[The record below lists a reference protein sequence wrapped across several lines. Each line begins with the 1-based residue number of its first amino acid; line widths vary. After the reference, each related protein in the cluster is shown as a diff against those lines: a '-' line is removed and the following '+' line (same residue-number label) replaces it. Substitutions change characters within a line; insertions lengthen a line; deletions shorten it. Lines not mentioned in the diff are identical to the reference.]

1 MTSQP
6 AIQVEDVCVSY
17 GPAIALSDVS
27 LSIAPGSCMAILGR
41 NGAGKSS
48 LAAAIGGM
56 VKPTRGRIVA
66 GGTDITQLPAYQR
79 RRRGVIY
86 LPEGRAVF
94 GSLSVQDN
102 LRMSVRCLDRGDRQA
117 ALDRMVE
124 LFPVLGRRAQQR
136 ADTLSGGERQQL
148 ALARAMVSDPVA
160 VIADEPSLGLAPKI
174 MDSVFE
180 TLEVLRE
187 AGVALLLIEQMV
199 HRALRIA
206 DSCVILRRGEVAW
219 QGSAADAA
227 DSTVSY
233 YLGE

>member
-1 MTSQP
+1 MNSQP

-17 GPAIALSDVS
+17 GPATALSDVS
-27 LSIAPGSCMAILGR
+27 LSIAPGHCIAILGR

-56 VKPTRGRIVA
+56 VRPSRGRIIA
-66 GGTDITQLPAYQR
+66 NGADITHLPAHAR

-102 LRMSVRCLDRGDRQA
+102 LRMSARCVERGGRQA
-117 ALDRMVE
+117 AYDRMIE
-124 LFPVLGRRAQQR
+124 MFPVLGGRLQQR
-136 ADTLSGGERQQL
+136 ADTLSGGERQML
-148 ALARAMVSDPVA
+148 ALARAMVTDPVA

>member
-6 AIQVEDVCVSY
+6 AIQVKEVTVRY
-17 GPAIALSDVS
+17 GPATALSDVS
-27 LSIAPGSCMAILGR
+27 LSIEPGRCVAILGR

-56 VKPTRGRIVA
+56 VKPASGRILVN
-66 GGTDITQLPAYQR
+66 GTDVTPLAAHAR

-86 LPEGRAVF
+86 LPEGRAIF

-102 LRMSVRCLDRGDRQA
+102 LRMSAHCLARPERQA
-117 ALDRMVE
+117 AYDRMIE
-124 LFPVLGRRAQQR
+124 MFPVFGERQQQR
-136 ADTLSGGERQQL
+136 ADTLSGGERQML
-148 ALARAMVSDPVA
+148 ALARAMVTDPVA

-174 MDSVFE
+174 LDSVFE
-180 TLEVLRE
+180 TLEILRQG
-187 AGVALLLIEQMV
+187 GVALLLIEQMV

-206 DSCVILRRGEVAW
+206 DSCIILRRGEVAW